1 MHTSGSEPSVRQML
15 ATRTRKVHLELHE
28 HLWIASLGKPEL
40 TLCRYAAVLG
50 AYHRFYTHV
59 EQACSNH
66 PVPPNL
72 SIRPARERLDAD
84 MDCLA
89 ARHAS
94 EPTPSAAL
102 PVELEFKDPLE
113 ALGALYVLHGSG
125 FGATILNRNVRDVL
139 PDAPRHFLA
148 AGTERDLWQQL
159 NQELERACHD
169 DLARAR
175 ILAGANA
182 TFQAFGR
189 YVTRYCEDRLPM
201 HAINCNKRTGM

>member
-1 MHTSGSEPSVRQML
+1 MDTSGSETSVRQML

-28 HLWIASLGKPEL
+28 HVWIASLGTPDI
-40 TLCRYAAVLG
+40 TLGRYAAVMG

-59 EQACSNH
+59 EQACANH
-66 PVPPNL
+66 PFPPSL

-89 ARHAS
+89 AQHGQ
-94 EPTPSAAL
+94 EMLPSAEL
-102 PVELEFKDPLE
+102 RVELEIKDPLE

-125 FGATILNRNVRDVL
+125 FGATILNRNVREVL
-139 PDAPRHFLA
+139 PDAPRHFLG
-148 AGTERDLWQQL
+148 AGTERELWQEL
-159 NQELERACHD
+159 NQELERFCND

-175 ILAGANA
+175 ILSGATA

-189 YVTRYCEDRLPM
+189 FVTHYCEHGLTID
-201 HAINCNKRTGM
+201 AINCNKRTGM